1 VLLKLLILIGSSIF
15 LVLGSLHLIYTFFT
29 NKFDP
34 NDIETRKAM
43 NATNPRITKETTLW
57 KAWVGFNASHSIG
70 AMFFGSATI
79 YLALFQFSI
88 LVESTF
94 YVLLCTFNSLFYLY
108 LARKYWFSV
117 PIIGISLATFC
128 FVASTLLILFG

>member
-1 VLLKLLILIGSSIF
+1 
-15 LVLGSLHLIYTFFT
+15 
-29 NKFDP
+29 
-34 NDIETRKAM
+34 M

-57 KAWVGFNASHSIG
+57 NAWVGFNASHSIG

-94 YVLLCTFNSLFYLY
+94 YLLLCTFNSLFYLY